1 MDRALRTRTSAV
13 AMGDDQKADDYTTE
27 WLATS

>member
-1 MDRALRTRTSAV
+1 MDRALRTSAV